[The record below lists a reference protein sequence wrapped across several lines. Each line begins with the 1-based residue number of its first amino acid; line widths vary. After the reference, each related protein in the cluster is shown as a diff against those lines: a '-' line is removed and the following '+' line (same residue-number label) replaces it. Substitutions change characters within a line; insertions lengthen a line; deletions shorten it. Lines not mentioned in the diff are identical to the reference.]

1 MIMIVNW
8 YSHYGK
14 QYRCFSKKK
23 NKNKNPELLYDPESP
38 FLGIYPKEMKT
49 LC

>member
-8 YSHYGK
+8 CSHYGK

-23 NKNKNPELLYDPESP
+23 TKKTPELVYDPESP